1 MNKLALGT
9 VQWGTN
15 YGISNDLGVPSDL
28 ELKKILKFSK
38 NNGIKLLD
46 TASTYGDSE
55 LRIKKLTNQEFNIIT
70 KISSISNE
78 NTVKKQINNS
88 LNRLGINTI
97 YGCLFHSPNELI
109 ENNHYWD
116 KINEEKI
123 NGKVKKI
130 GYSLYHP
137 NELDYLL
144 NSEFIP
150 DIVQIPY
157 SILDRKFESY
167 FKILNKLKIEIHVRS
182 VFLQGLYFLKPNK
195 LPKKLKDYIEP
206 LNMLNQVANDYS
218 TDIIDIALNY
228 VLNKN
233 YIDYVVIG
241 VVNVKQIEDIFFSSN
256 KKLNKEII
264 NIIENIKVDNKDILN
279 PSNW

>member
-1 MNKLALGT
+1 MKLALGT

-15 YGISNDLGVPSDL
+15 YGISNNLGVPSDL

-55 LRIKKLTNQEFNIIT
+55 LRIKKLTNHDFNIIT

-78 NTVKKQINNS
+78 NSIKKQINNS
-88 LNRLGINTI
+88 LNRLGANSI

-109 ENNHYWD
+109 KNNHYWD

-144 NSEFIP
+144 NSEIIP
-150 DIVQIPY
+150 DIVQVPF
-157 SILDRKFESY
+157 SLLDRKFESY
-167 FKILNKLKIEIHVRS
+167 FEILNKMKIEIHVRS
-182 VFLQGLYFLKPNK
+182 VFLQGMYFLNPDE
-195 LPKKLKDYIEP
+195 LPKKLKDYAKP
-206 LNMLNQVANDYS
+206 LNKLKQIANDCS
-218 TDIIDIALNY
+218 IEMLDLALNY

-233 YIDYVVIG
+233 YINYVVIG
-241 VVNVKQIEDIFFSSN
+241 VVNMKQIEDIFFSSN
-256 KKLNKEII
+256 KKLNKETIK
-264 NIIENIKVDNKDILN
+264 IIENIKVDNKDILN

>member
-1 MNKLALGT
+1 MKLALGT
-9 VQWGTN
+9 VQWGIN
-15 YGISNDLGVPSDL
+15 YGISNNLGVPSDL

-55 LRIKKLTNQEFNIIT
+55 LRIKKLTNHDFNIIT

-78 NTVKKQINNS
+78 NSIKKQINNS
-88 LNRLGINTI
+88 LNRLGANSI

-109 ENNHYWD
+109 KNNHYWD

-144 NSEFIP
+144 NSEIIP
-150 DIVQIPY
+150 DIVQVPF
-157 SILDRKFESY
+157 SLLDRKFESY
-167 FKILNKLKIEIHVRS
+167 FEILNKMKIEIHVRS
-182 VFLQGLYFLKPNK
+182 VFLQGIYFLNPDE
-195 LPKKLKDYIEP
+195 LPKKLKDYAKP
-206 LNMLNQVANDYS
+206 LNKLNQIANDCS
-218 TDIIDIALNY
+218 IEMLDLALNY

-233 YIDYVVIG
+233 YINYVVIG
-241 VVNVKQIEDIFFSSN
+241 VVNMKQIEDIFFSSN
-256 KKLNKEII
+256 KKLNKETIKI
-264 NIIENIKVDNKDILN
+264 VENIKVDNKDILN

>member
-9 VQWGTN
+9 VQWGIN
-15 YGISNDLGVPSDL
+15 YGISYNLGVPSDL
-28 ELKKILKFSK
+28 EIKKILKFSK

-46 TASTYGDSE
+46 TASTYGNSE
-55 LRIKKLTNQEFNIIT
+55 LRIKKLANQEFSIIT

-78 NTVKKQINNS
+78 NSIKKQINNS
-88 LNRLGINTI
+88 LNRLGANSI

-109 ENNHYWD
+109 KNNHYWE

-167 FKILNKLKIEIHVRS
+167 FKILNKLKIEIHIRS
-182 VFLQGLYFLKPNK
+182 VFLQGLYFLNPNN
-195 LPKKLKDYIEP
+195 LPKKLKDYTEP
-206 LNMLNQVANDYS
+206 LNKLNKLANDYS
-218 TDIIDIALNY
+218 LEIIDIALNY

-233 YIDYVVIG
+233 YINHVVIG
-241 VVNVKQIEDIFFSSN
+241 VVNVKQIEDILFSSN

-264 NIIENIKVDNKDILN
+264 NIVENIKVNNKDILN

>member
-1 MNKLALGT
+1 MKLALGT

-15 YGISNDLGVPSDL
+15 YGISNNLGVPSDL

-55 LRIKKLTNQEFNIIT
+55 LRIKKLTNHDFNIIT

-78 NTVKKQINNS
+78 NSIKKQINNS
-88 LNRLGINTI
+88 LNRLGANSI

-109 ENNHYWD
+109 KNNHYWD

-144 NSEFIP
+144 NSEIIP
-150 DIVQIPY
+150 DIVQVPF
-157 SILDRKFESY
+157 SLLDRKFESY
-167 FKILNKLKIEIHVRS
+167 FEILNKMKIEIHVRS
-182 VFLQGLYFLKPNK
+182 VFLQGMYFLNPDE
-195 LPKKLKDYIEP
+195 LPKKLKDYAKP
-206 LNMLNQVANDYS
+206 LNKLKQIANDCS
-218 TDIIDIALNY
+218 IEMLDLALNY

-233 YIDYVVIG
+233 YINYVVIG
-241 VVNVKQIEDIFFSSN
+241 VVNMKQIEDIFFSSN
-256 KKLNKEII
+256 KKLNKETIK
-264 NIIENIKVDNKDILN
+264 IIENIKFDNKDILN